1 MINSLFVQPVLSV
14 TLVTAGQEVHM
25 CDYVFSDTGSD
36 LASGGHESVGGACL
50 ARGDGQWWGA

>member
-25 CDYVFSDTGSD
+25 CDYVISDTALD
-36 LASGGHESVGGACL
+36 LASGGHEAVGGACL